1 MQNYYFKRKLSDQY
15 YMNTNSVDFFKHYQS
30 KSSSEDIDLILSVWE
45 IGNPENAG
53 QIIRLAHNLGASKVL
68 FVNNEVNFRESKI
81 KKTAGFSFDQMPW
94 KFVSENKFFDLLKD
108 EYKFV
113 VLETC
118 EGSENIFQQTFP
130 NKIVLMAGSESYGIP
145 PKIIKKSD
153 SQVHIPM
160 PGGCKSMNISHALSV
175 ASFEWLRQKST

>member
-1 MQNYYFKRKLSDQY
+1 
-15 YMNTNSVDFFKHYQS
+15 MNTNSVDFFKHQEIKPRS
-30 KSSSEDIDLILSVWE
+30 GNMDIILSVWE

-53 QIIRLAHNLGASKVL
+53 QIIRLAHNVGASKVL
-68 FVNNEVNFRESKI
+68 FVNKEVNFRESKI
-81 KKTAGFSFDQMPW
+81 RKTAGFSFDQMTW
-94 KFVSENKFFDLLKD
+94 EFISEDEFFDLLEGD
-108 EYKFV
+108 YKFV

-118 EGSENIFQQTFP
+118 EGSANIFQQIFP
-130 NKIVLMAGSESYGIP
+130 DKTILMAGSESHGIP
-145 PKIIKKSD
+145 PKIIEKSD

>member
-1 MQNYYFKRKLSDQY
+1 
-15 YMNTNSVDFFKHYQS
+15 MNTNSVDFFKHQATKPSS
-30 KSSSEDIDLILSVWE
+30 KNVDIILSVWE

-53 QIIRLAHNLGASKVL
+53 QIIRLAHNVGASKVL
-68 FVNNEVNFRESKI
+68 FVNEEVNFRESKI
-81 KKTAGFSFDQMPW
+81 RKTAGFSFDQMTW
-94 KFVSENKFFDLLKD
+94 EFISEDEFLDLLEG

-118 EGSENIFQQTFP
+118 EGSANIFQHTFP
-130 NKIVLMAGSESYGIP
+130 DKTILMAGSESHGIP
-145 PKIIKKSD
+145 PKIIEKSD